1 MVRWADMISCVWRA
15 YTAGTIGGGAEGCRQ
30 SPYSRTSVPC
40 VWRAAL
46 PRSHGL
52 SSGHRGA
59 YESLSHVPTFKKKRK
74 AVGLNGQDV
83 SPRVNLSR
91 SENSSRCSE

>member
-1 MVRWADMISCVWRA
+1 MLIPQAQLEEALKAAASLPIVGPAFRVS
-15 YTAGTIGGGAEGCRQ
+15 GGRPFLG
-30 SPYSRTSVPC
+30 RTVFHLATE
-40 VWRAAL
+40 V
-46 PRSHGL
+46 HM
-52 SSGHRGA
+52 
-59 YESLSHVPTFKKKRK
+59 SHVPTFKKKRK